1 MPTRVGLREV
11 AQRAGVS
18 IATVSNTLNRP
29 ERVSDTTRERVLAI
43 MEQMGFVRNELA
55 RQLRTGGTMTIG
67 MVVLNIANPFFASLA
82 HAVEDAAEAL
92 GCTTVLGSSGQKASW
107 ERRYLD
113 LFEEQQS
120 KGVLIAPLGG
130 ITARMREL
138 HSRGMPMVV
147 FSSEEQ
153 PDFCTVTLDGRELG
167 SLTAGQLTDI
177 RKNVIGLVFQQFH
190 LIPHLTAV
198 ENVMVAQYYHSMVDE
213 KEARQMLDSVGL
225 ADRAHHL
232 PSQLSGGEQQRV
244 CIARALIN
252 RPELVLAD
260 EPTGNLDETNEQ
272 LVLDIF
278 GRLHAQG
285 TTLIV
290 VTHDAHVASNAQ
302 REILLNHGRLVGE
315 RTNGTGQAQ
324 RERSMLDFSG
334 DVPAERSD
342 ATEDGAED
350 EAPPGQ
356 PASSRPADERDQE
369 ENQEEHE

>member
-55 RQLRTGGTMTIG
+55 RQLRTGGAMTIG

-147 FSSEEQ
+147 FSSEDQ
-153 PDFCTVTLDGRELG
+153 PDFCTVTLDGRRGGYLATRHLIEAGHRRIAFLG
-167 SLTAGQLTDI
+167 GPLGQVDDRWTGALQACAEVSGARLVHIDTADQTMSEGHRAAAILGDMSPQGRPDAVFAANDLLALGLLQ
-177 RKNVIGLVFQQFH
+177 GLVADGRIRVPSDLAVVGYDDIDYAASG
-190 LIPHLTAV
+190 LIPLSTV
-198 ENVMVAQYYHSMVDE
+198 RQPVDE
-213 KEARQMLDSVGL
+213 LAHSAVRLLVEEAD
-225 ADRAHHL
+225 APEAHRHQAL
-232 PSQLSGGEQQRV
+232 R
-244 CIARALIN
+244 IA
-252 RPELVLAD
+252 P
-260 EPTGNLDETNEQ
+260 Q
-272 LVLDIF
+272 LVV
-278 GRLHAQG
+278 R
-285 TTLIV
+285 
-290 VTHDAHVASNAQ
+290 
-302 REILLNHGRLVGE
+302 
-315 RTNGTGQAQ
+315 
-324 RERSMLDFSG
+324 RSSAG
-334 DVPAERSD
+334 
-342 ATEDGAED
+342 GA
-350 EAPPGQ
+350 
-356 PASSRPADERDQE
+356 
-369 ENQEEHE
+369 